1 MDRGAQPLACSLDG
15 TELTERLAAWRQVL
29 ARATTRRVEDGR
41 VVVSYPKDSDL
52 RDRLGELIA
61 LEGECCSFLRFDV
74 EEQPDAVVTELR
86 LPEELGDATRA
97 RILEVFGRP

>member
-29 ARATTRRVEDGR
+29 ARATTPRVADGGGGG
-41 VVVSYPKDSDL
+41 SYPNDAAL
-52 RDRLGELIA
+52 PGRLGELIA

-97 RILEVFGRP
+97 HILEVFGRP